1 MDKGDCVRLICYRKF
16 DFRFLF
22 NLSQISKQPPFVRH
36 SDVFHWDCL
45 SAREAALPANT
56 ALGGRVC
63 PTCQKQIFPS
73 ENLISPVADVLRNRL
88 GQVNWGRNELGLPL
102 V

>member
-1 MDKGDCVRLICYRKF
+1 M
-16 DFRFLF
+16 FLF
-22 NLSQISKQPPFVRH
+22 LFFFY
-36 SDVFHWDCL
+36 SDVFHWECL
-45 SAREAALPANT
+45 SARESSLPANT

-63 PTCQKQIFPS
+63 PTCQKQIFPP

-102 V
+102 VKKLYFSFYSILYSISFCTLILVF